1 MPFPQPNEYNEAIQN
16 LRSTVS
22 DAELRQGEA
31 AVNAMGVPMPSSG
44 NFADVYKVHCPATG
58 NTWAVKCFTRE
69 AAGLKERYRGISEH
83 LKKTPFGFM
92 VEFHYIEPGIR
103 IGKQSYPFLKMRW
116 VEGLRLNQFV
126 SDYLDKP
133 KTLKNLLPLWVK
145 LSAKLRQARI
155 AHGDLQHGNVL
166 LVPVPETGQLGLK
179 LIDYDGMY
187 VPALAKSKSGEVGHP
202 CFQHPQR
209 IKEAIYNADMDRF
222 SHLAIYTAIQ
232 AAMVGKRELW
242 DKFDNGDNLLFRET
256 DFKNPETSDLFRRLW
271 ETPSQPELHSLAGR
285 LILACKRPLN
295 QCPHLDE
302 LVFNGAVLPLSPEL
316 ETKVDAMIGAAGPAV
331 QTAPQFHQPVG
342 GTFAAPQPAQPA
354 QPVAATYPLA
364 SLGVAD
370 LLDMDRPSSAGQTS
384 ALAPRKRSRMKM
396 GTLPWVLGGAAV
408 LGLLVVVGA
417 LAYKG
422 GSALRETVSSV
433 PASAISP
440 PAPGPVASGSV
451 ASASTPTPPL
461 PGPGESGPSA
471 SGPASSPP
479 PVRATP
485 NAGSQTIDLLAL
497 VQPAKHTA
505 NGVWELGLAGLTTV
519 RKDSCSLILPP
530 VIPEGSFELETEFTR
545 SAGDGCAALLFPV
558 GDSFAF
564 VEVSGWHGRFSGL
577 SYINGAG
584 TDSASN
590 PTARPS
596 TIRNGVRYK
605 LSARVQYL
613 SGNEVQISGE
623 LDGTSLFRWQ
633 GPMSAFTGST
643 FSFWHMP
650 RPATVGLGTDTSLTV
665 FHTARL
671 RMLDGQ
677 ARSSDGSV
685 TAATLPTPGPPASG
699 SVASGTEPSPPS
711 PRRPISPFGQIMPR
725 PGIPH
730 PYAGP
735 PPLRLPGLN
744 PVSQHRSGLVGGYGG
759 GGDYQNVSPKGLV
772 AVVTYRTGSWDNK
785 PGFGDIQCLPPGTTA
800 VGDNA
805 VVARD
810 GYVMG
815 GIRVDGQGEVF
826 FHAMQIVF
834 MKLRADGRLDTKDT
848 YNSDWIGTPTGK
860 TAMLASDGPPVVG
873 VYGRRVLLLHSIGL
887 ILAGESAT
895 PGSLAATV
903 PPGEP
908 EPPDAGK
915 QAEEQSKRIEEQ
927 RKSRQPPDSSQPD
940 YYDQMAKRMLSEDV
954 FVRGPT
960 VDALLA
966 ADPAQAP
973 EETRKLIILN
983 FKELLHFRRSS
994 SNRRAHGSIIRRG

>member
-58 NTWAVKCFTRE
+58 NAWAVKCFTRE
-69 AAGLKERYRGISEH
+69 AAGLKERYRGISDH
-83 LKKTPFGFM
+83 LEKTPFGFM

-302 LVFNGAVLPLSPEL
+302 LIFNGAVLPLSPEL

-331 QTAPQFHQPVG
+331 QTAPQFHQPLG

-354 QPVAATYPLA
+354 AATHPLA

-370 LLDMDRPSSAGQTS
+370 LLDMDSPLSAGQTS
-384 ALAPRKRSRMKM
+384 ALAPRRRSRMRM

-408 LGLLVVVGA
+408 LGLLVVVGM

-433 PASAISP
+433 PPSTVSP
-440 PAPGPVASGSV
+440 PARSPSVSGSV
-451 ASASTPTPPL
+451 ASATVPSPPPPSPPASDSAASGSEPSTTPP
-461 PGPGESGPSA
+461 SPSA
-471 SGPASSPP
+471 SGAVAS
-479 PVRATP
+479 
-485 NAGSQTIDLLAL
+485 GS
-497 VQPAKHTA
+497 
-505 NGVWELGLAGLTTV
+505 E
-519 RKDSCSLILPP
+519 
-530 VIPEGSFELETEFTR
+530 
-545 SAGDGCAALLFPV
+545 
-558 GDSFAF
+558 
-564 VEVSGWHGRFSGL
+564 
-577 SYINGAG
+577 
-584 TDSASN
+584 
-590 PTARPS
+590 PS
-596 TIRNGVRYK
+596 TTTP
-605 LSARVQYL
+605 S
-613 SGNEVQISGE
+613 
-623 LDGTSLFRWQ
+623 
-633 GPMSAFTGST
+633 PST
-643 FSFWHMP
+643 P
-650 RPATVGLGTDTSLTV
+650 
-665 FHTARL
+665 
-671 RMLDGQ
+671 
-677 ARSSDGSV
+677 
-685 TAATLPTPGPPASG
+685 G
-699 SVASGTEPSPPS
+699 SVASGTAPSPSS
-711 PRRPISPFGQIMPR
+711 PRRPISPFGRIMGR

-744 PVSQHRSGLVGGYGG
+744 PVSQHRSGLVGGYADGG
-759 GGDYQNVSPKGLV
+759 EYQSVVTGGPVTI
-772 AVVTYRTGSWDNK
+772 VTYRTGSWGNK
-785 PGFGDIQCLPPGTTA
+785 PGFGDIRCLPPETT
-800 VGDNA
+800 VVEDYA

-810 GYVMG
+810 GYAMG
-815 GIRVDGQGEVF
+815 GIRVDGQGDEF

-860 TAMLASDGPPVVG
+860 TAMLASDGPAVAG
-873 VYGRRVLLLHSIGL
+873 VYGRRGLLLHSIGL
-887 ILAGESAT
+887 ILADGPVT
-895 PGSLAATV
+895 PGSLAATA
-903 PPGEP
+903 PPAGQEQ
-908 EPPDAGK
+908 PDARK
-915 QAEEQSKRIEEQ
+915 RAEEQSKRIEEQ
-927 RKSRQPPDSSQPD
+927 RKRREQPDSSQPD
-940 YYDQMAKRMLSEDV
+940 YYDQMAERMLSDDV

-973 EETRKLIILN
+973 EEARKQITLN
-983 FKELLHFRRSS
+983 FKELATSSQFQFDHAKGVRGLARWGGKHSVPILLALLSNDDHFLHDEIYNALGKLKDPRAAAPVAMKLGDFFESGKARQCLREMGEMAEDAVIAIAGSADPRACLAAVQLLGEIGTKKSMLVLRKGLRSGNPQVRLAAKVS
-994 SNRRAHGSIIRRG
+994 LDQVRSRQSDDQ